1 MIVGS
6 VRAHDILKYHRLELG
21 GLPASGVFM
30 VSGPNESGKSSIGE
44 ILALAFFGRTFALEP
59 SELDKAIRWDAL
71 GGSVEVDFS
80 SGEDGSHKV
89 VRELD
94 RDGLRSAT
102 LHTHDGA
109 EIRGWEAV
117 NDAVAALLG
126 FGFSEYTE
134 SFYLARRDSI
144 STRARTDAVRAMAG
158 VLPLEQ
164 IAAELAAELPSIEAS
179 SLELADQL
187 LEIDEQQA
195 RYSRDDLLPPQPG
208 PAPGDQALV
217 AEAAA
222 RKAALGSTLAGFEV
236 QLPELQAATRELV
249 SRAEDGSLEEWAAS
263 AERMET
269 ALDAIE
275 ESVAFLGYDDVEAG
289 TGRLSH
295 LLERITEGLDGFDT
309 LTAAVMKRRA
319 EIASLLGEAGSRE
332 AASNFDDQQA
342 DLDESRATARARRT
356 RLSRGTAVAALAA
369 VGCAVAGF
377 LPIDGMDANV
387 VLGLRIG
394 AGVLAAVGAYLFTRQ
409 RAAVAE
415 LSRLG
420 TADADLASRRDAA
433 EDDAKLLDGF
443 ADQSLR
449 QGYASL
455 GNLRA
460 LGSLQASMQAF
471 RDGAGGRLVRPD
483 VAERLE
489 SGAEDQ
495 LAVLDAHFSQLSA
508 RIAADVEALGKIHEL
523 RQTRS
528 RLAERRTAAARQLE
542 VVELARELAAGA
554 SKQIAFDFNNR
565 TKQALSRILPSLTEG
580 RYQYLRIEDDLS
592 VRVFSSEKQDF
603 VTFEEISGGTQR
615 QIALATRLALSE
627 TLADRADK
635 GPQFVFLDEPFA
647 YFDAQRTQSTLAAMP
662 RLSARLPQVWIAT
675 QEPPPGTS
683 SSVDLRCSV
692 ESRELSIGEA

>member
-6 VRAHDILKYHRLELG
+6 VRAHDILKYQRLELG
-21 GLPASGVFM
+21 GLPAAGVFM

-44 ILALAFFGRTFALEP
+44 ILALALLGRTFALETA
-59 SELDKAIRWDAL
+59 ELDKAIRWDAR

-80 SGEDGSHKV
+80 SGENGTHKV

-94 RDGLRSAT
+94 RDGRRSAT
-102 LHTHDGA
+102 LHTEDGA

-117 NDAVAALLG
+117 NEAVAGLLG
-126 FGFSEYTE
+126 FGFSEYVE

-164 IAAELAAELPSIEAS
+164 IAAELAAELPAIEEK

-187 LEIDEQQA
+187 LEIDEQLA

-208 PAPGDQALV
+208 PARGDEALV
-217 AEAAA
+217 AEAAE
-222 RKAALGSTLAGFEV
+222 RRTALGATLGGFET

-263 AERMET
+263 ADRMEA

-295 LLERITEGLDGFDT
+295 LLKRITEGLDGFDT
-309 LTAAVMKRRA
+309 LTKAVVKRRS

-342 DLDESRATARARRT
+342 DLDESKAKARAGRT
-356 RLSRGTAVAALAA
+356 KLGRGMAVAGLAA

-394 AGVLAAVGAYLFTRQ
+394 AVVLAAVGVFFFTKQ
-409 RAAVAE
+409 RAAVTE
-415 LSRLG
+415 LRRLG

-433 EDDAKLLDGF
+433 EDDANLLDGF
-443 ADQSLR
+443 TEQSLR
-449 QGYASL
+449 QAHASL
-455 GNLRA
+455 ANLRA
-460 LGSLQASMQAF
+460 LGSLQQSVQEF

-483 VAERLE
+483 VAERLD

-495 LAVLDAHFSQLSA
+495 LAVLDAHFTQLSA
-508 RIAADVEALGKIHEL
+508 RIASDVEALGQIHEL
-523 RQTRS
+523 RQSRS
-528 RLAERRTAAARQLE
+528 KLAARRSASARQLE
-542 VVELARELAAGA
+542 VSELARELAAGA

-662 RLSARLPQVWIAT
+662 RLSERLPQVWIAT